1 MRDNLQL
8 NKEVYEKQIRLN
20 NIKRIIIGKTYGE
33 ANKLYSNLRI
43 VRIEEKY
50 MTITMDLCHYR
61 CNIKLKNNI
70 ITEIDGF
77 Y

>member
-20 NIKRIIIGKTYGE
+20 NIKRMIIGKTYDE

-43 VRIEEKY
+43 VRIEDKY
-50 MTITMDLCHYR
+50 ITITMDLCHNR
-61 CNIKLKNNI
+61 CNIILKNNI

>member
-8 NKEVYEKQIRLN
+8 NKEVYEKEIRLN
-20 NIKRIIIGKTYGE
+20 NIKRMIIGKTYDE

-43 VRIEEKY
+43 VRIEDKY
-50 MTITMDLCHYR
+50 ITITMDLFHNR
-61 CNIKLKNNI
+61 CNIILKNNI